1 MILRVK
7 KVLVG
12 DSDFAFVHA
21 IGSDGAEFKMELP
34 INLGRALKHD
44 ALIQVDVRPVS
55 VPEQLDAM
63 NAVEAANAV
72 SSAATSTLGQRSN
85 ARTSGINHHRSVS
98 GEISDKAEGE
108 SPAGTATRAVTSAG
122 SGALGKRRVRRMAS
136 PDPRGAKPKID
147 PLRSLLGL

>member
-34 INLGRALKHD
+34 VPVGRTLKRD
-44 ALIQVDVRPVS
+44 SLIQVDVKPVS
-55 VPEQLDAM
+55 LPEQLDAM
-63 NAVEAANAV
+63 NDAGSRAV

-85 ARTSGINHHRSVS
+85 ARTSGINHRSVPTDEPTPDS
-98 GEISDKAEGE
+98 ERAVS
-108 SPAGTATRAVTSAG
+108 SAGT
-122 SGALGKRRVRRMAS
+122 GALGKRAPRRMS
-136 PDPRGAKPKID
+136 TPDPRAPRSNSAD
-147 PLRSLLGL
+147 PLRRLLGL